1 MALCLHNPASTAHLE
16 ELRDRLASQ
25 LVCPPSRGRLGGEG
39 AETVEMLLDVV
50 RSMDQGAITPKEAIE
65 TFTRYGY
72 PSFTKWLVDMVDE
85 GVYLDTRLSKVA

>member
-1 MALCLHNPASTAHLE
+1 MALCLHNPASAAHLE

-25 LVCPPSRGRLGGEG
+25 LVCSLSPHHFDKEG

-65 TFTRYGY
+65 TFTRHGY